1 MRETVV
7 VLEVGV
13 EGFGDGVSWK
23 RKRRL
28 KKRRRRPPV
37 LLADGNS
44 ISSVLLSF
52 FRSPPLTLVELLAV
66 RVHHADLEDVLED
79 EGRGHLE
86 KVGRREVMKKKK
98 SRLRWAKK
106 FGRRRFC
113 FKETRV
119 TSSRRKFDRLMRVT
133 ER

>member
-1 MRETVV
+1 M
-7 VLEVGV
+7 
-13 EGFGDGVSWK
+13 
-23 RKRRL
+23 
-28 KKRRRRPPV
+28 

-106 FGRRRFC
+106 VWTPTLLLQRNARHQLAPQVRSADESNGAVVLSLLVACSRSKKANLGLEKGARR
-113 FKETRV
+113 E
-119 TSSRRKFDRLMRVT
+119 M
-133 ER
+133 